1 MFEFRN
7 ALLELL
13 VCVTAVFFDF
23 LMFTRKFPVEV
34 DGRDLEQLR
43 WESVV
48 SPMPRIS
55 LRFLYTSC
63 IAVLISAM
71 PVGLFGLFRKACSLS
86 MKSWMN
92 LMGAF
97 WI

>member
-34 DGRDLEQLR
+34 DGRDLEQL
-43 WESVV
+43 
-48 SPMPRIS
+48 
-55 LRFLYTSC
+55 L
-63 IAVLISAM
+63 SA
-71 PVGLFGLFRKACSLS
+71 PHVKTNPKDEDGTRL
-86 MKSWMN
+86 KS
-92 LMGAF
+92 
-97 WI
+97 